1 MVVYKFKKV
10 SMERK
15 QQIIQMYQ
23 TMSAPEIA
31 RSLNISESTVRR
43 DLKGAEKVH
52 LYSHV
57 VSEIIDNIKLGK
69 DAQEVERRV
78 LQEHYANKLS
88 ASQAAYIRKQVV
100 VALGSDPF
108 QTPKN
113 SSKKKRQLRT
123 KTIHEI
129 SKDTYRAMM
138 HRCYSPQNPNWRS
151 YGAMGVRV
159 CEEWHNFKEFNN
171 WFIVNYVEGWEIDK
185 DVLSRTL
192 YSPDTCI
199 FLPEHINQFIK
210 HWASPDC
217 IDLRTNSIKTRLCG
231 KTVQLDCGD
240 MVDAIEQLDL
250 LREMALEKYIF
261 ALENEKEMTDSKRNS
276 IAALKSSLQ

>member
-1 MVVYKFKKV
+1 MD
-10 SMERK
+10 RK
-15 QQIIQMYQ
+15 QKIIQMYR

-31 RSLNISESTVRR
+31 RSLNISEATVRR
-43 DLKGAEKVH
+43 DLKGVEKVS
-52 LYSHV
+52 LYSDV
-57 VSEIIDNIKLGK
+57 VSEIAENIRLGM
-69 DAQEVERRV
+69 DAQEAERAV

-88 ASQAAYIRKQVV
+88 TSQAAYVRKQVV

-138 HRCYSPQNPNWRS
+138 HRCYSPQNPSWMS
-151 YGAMGVRV
+151 YGAVGVRV
-159 CEEWHNFKEFNN
+159 CEEWHNFKEFND
-171 WFIVNYVEGWEIDK
+171 WFVVNYVQGWEIDK

-192 YSPDTCI
+192 YSPTTCI

-210 HWASPDC
+210 HWASADC
-217 IDLRTNSIKTRLCG
+217 IDLRTSRIKTRLCG
-231 KTVQLDCGD
+231 KTIQLDCSD

-250 LREMALEKYIF
+250 LRELTLEKYIF
-261 ALENEKEMTDSKRNS
+261 VLENENEMTDSKRNS
-276 IAALKSSLQ
+276 IAALKSLLSQYL